1 MQGIGLAA
9 LVLGI
14 SIYQTNK
21 RKTMLLLGMTACLLW
36 SVHFFLLGAVTGAS
50 MNLIDTGRS
59 FAFYKNKP
67 TKRNRWILW
76 FFISLVTLAT
86 LLTWQGIISI
96 LPLSGSVIGSI
107 AYWQKKPKY
116 IRRLGF
122 MTSPPWLVYNVISGS
137 YPGIAVEILK
147 MTSNLIGQYRFD
159 FKRTS
164 RRKLLQ
170 AAKSA

>member
-1 MQGIGLAA
+1 
-9 LVLGI
+9 
-14 SIYQTNK
+14 
-21 RKTMLLLGMTACLLW
+21 MLLLGMVACLLW
-36 SVHFFLLGAVTGAS
+36 ATHFFLLGAITGAS

-67 TKRNRWILW
+67 TKRNRWLLW

-86 LLTWQGIISI
+86 VLTWQGIISL
-96 LPLSGSVIGSI
+96 LPLSGSVVGSI

-122 MTSPPWLVYNVISGS
+122 MSSPPWLVYNVISGS

-147 MTSNLIGQYRFD
+147 MISNLVGQYRFD
-159 FKRTS
+159 FKQSAFRG
-164 RRKLLQ
+164 KLLR
-170 AAKSA
+170 AAKPI